1 MTAQTNQVSPIRNMS
16 FSMSC
21 VALPEGLLL
30 ASAGGVVQSV
40 QEIPS
45 YLHEVSGRRGGTG
58 PYTGHKAS

>member
-1 MTAQTNQVSPIRNMS
+1 MS
-16 FSMSC
+16 FSMSWA
-21 VALPEGLLL
+21 ALPEGPLL

-40 QEIPS
+40 QEVPG